1 MKNNFSYEYI
11 RDNFNQIACWSVD
24 NNHYWPHFHSSIEII
39 YVTAGE
45 LKVTLNGQVYLVRQ
59 SNFLIIPSYYIH
71 SYATDIFSSAYICII
86 PLDSIPSYK
95 STFSKKTFASLL
107 VEKPPFEEELK
118 HCLDSLCNIP
128 KNIIHSALENI
139 LKGYIYVFLG
149 LLINHVGLVDITDTK
164 MISLAQ
170 EILIYLQDNY
180 LKPLKLEEISEHF
193 GYSRSRF
200 SHIFNE
206 FFDCKLVE
214 YINGLRC
221 RHALELLREKNTTIT
236 DIALASGFDSTRTFY
251 RAFQKCFGCT
261 PNESLTKL

>member
-1 MKNNFSYEYI
+1 MKNNFSYEYV
-11 RDNFNQIACWSVD
+11 RDNINQIVCWKVD

-59 SNFLIIPSYYIH
+59 NHFLIIPSYFIH
-71 SYATDIFSSAYICII
+71 SYATDTYSSAYILII
-86 PLDSIPSYK
+86 PLESIPSYK
-95 STFSKKTFASLL
+95 TTFSKKTFAALL
-107 VEKPPFEEELK
+107 VEQPPQEEELK
-118 HCLDSLCNIP
+118 HCLDALCSVQ
-128 KNIIHSALENI
+128 KNVNPSALENV
-139 LKGYIYVFLG
+139 LKGYTYVFLG
-149 LLINHVGLVDITDTK
+149 LLISHVGLVDITDTK

-170 EILIYLQDNY
+170 EILIYLQEHY
-180 LKPLKLEEISEHF
+180 LLPLKLEEIAEHF

-214 YINGLRC
+214 YLNGLRC

-261 PNESLTKL
+261 PNESLIK